1 MKLTDRDI
9 KSILKILSANELLQ
23 KYIDGEV
30 RLLSSQLNKL
40 IEIKNGEREKYD

>member
-9 KSILKILSANELLQ
+9 KSILKILTANELLK

-30 RLLSSQLNKL
+30 KLVSNQLNKL
-40 IEIKNGEREKYD
+40 IEMKNGERDKYE